1 MLIEVKEFIVVPIG
15 KTPSLS
21 DCKKA
26 VDLSIKHA
34 CFVRM
39 RWKVKH
45 SGDYTRLVGSSDDP
59 MKIFEGLPEIYPV

>member
-21 DCKKA
+21 DCKNA

-34 CFVRM
+34 CFVQM
-39 RWKVKH
+39 KWKVKY

-59 MKIFEGLPEIYPV
+59 MKIFEDLPKVYPV

>member
-15 KTPSLS
+15 ETPSLS

-39 RWKVKH
+39 KWNVNH
-45 SGDYTRLVGSSDDP
+45 SGNYARLVRSSDDP
-59 MKIFEGLPEIYPV
+59 MEIFENLPKTYPV